1 MESEIIETVLKEILE
16 DLKQTY
22 ELSKENNLL
31 ATENK
36 SRMIGIEKILADKN
50 ILKPIIDTQP
60 IERIVSQ
67 GLDNISTKID
77 QPKNKRRPEFRFLF
91 FPEHNTR
98 EYYKVVYGRIIFWL
112 VILVIAKYL
121 YLLGSEWISKNYD
134 DLKYKRAWENL
145 YKQQGK
151 ANQKMMENII
161 HLDIK

>member
-16 DLKQTY
+16 DLKQTS

-36 SRMIGIEKILADKN
+36 GRMIGIEKMLADKN

-67 GLDNISTKID
+67 GMDNISTKID
-77 QPKNKRRPEFRFLF
+77 QSRDKRGTEFRFLF

-98 EYYKVVYGRIIFWL
+98 EFYKIVYGRIIFWL
-112 VILVIAKYL
+112 VMLVIAKYL
-121 YLLGSEWISKNYD
+121 FLLGNEWISKNYD
-134 DLKYKRAWENL
+134 DQKYKKAWENL
-145 YKQQGK
+145 YQQQGK
-151 ANQKMMENII
+151 ANQKIMEKII
-161 HLDIK
+161 RLDIK